1 VLTELRIR
9 NFAIVEEVGLEF
21 SEGFTVLTGE
31 TGTGKSILVDALDL
45 LIGGRASGDLIRTG
59 AEEAEVSAVFN
70 LPPNGQV
77 VGMLRAQDLLG
88 LTETELILRRILA
101 RSGRHRIHVNGHPVS
116 LGVLQ
121 ALRGLLVDIHGQHD
135 QQSLFKPAVQ
145 LELLDA
151 FGGLTEARTQYASVF
166 ATMRELSKQLEDGQR
181 LRVERRA
188 SEDLLRH
195 QVDEI
200 AGANLRAV
208 EDRELERERLLL
220 SEGRRLAE
228 LVQRIY
234 GPLDEE
240 ESSVLEGLRALAV
253 PFKDIAAIDTEL
265 LADRERF
272 EAVITELADLA
283 HRLRD
288 YRDRLDFDPERL
300 DKIEERLDLLHRL
313 MKKYGGSLEEV
324 VSRGREAA
332 QQLHEVETLDTD
344 LDRLSSEVVKVSS
357 TAHKQAQAL
366 SRKRVK
372 AAADLE
378 RQLENELKALHME
391 QARVRIIV
399 EQPKGDAGAGMQ
411 STGLDEVQFL
421 FSANVGEPPQPLSR
435 IASGGELSRVMLAI
449 KSTLAALDQVPV
461 LLFDEVDAGIGG
473 AVAEVVGKRLKQ
485 LSRLGHQVFCIT
497 HLAPIAVQAQSHFAV
512 SKAVKGGRTV
522 TDVTPLKGVARVDEV
537 ARMLGGATI
546 TPKIRETAK
555 EMLAAGQR

>member
-1 VLTELRIR
+1 MLTELRIR

-31 TGTGKSILVDALDL
+31 TGAGKSILVDALDL
-45 LIGGRASGDLIRTG
+45 LIGGRASADLIRTG

-70 LPPNGQV
+70 LPHDGQV
-77 VGMLRAQDLLG
+77 VAMLKAQDLLG
-88 LTETELILRRILA
+88 LPETELILRRILA
-101 RSGRHRIHVNGHPVS
+101 RSGRHRIHVNGHPAS

-121 ALRGLLVDIHGQHD
+121 ALRGLLIDIHGQHD

-151 FGGLTEARTQYASVF
+151 FGGLMEARTQYAALF
-166 ATMRELSKQLEDGQR
+166 ATMRELNRRLEDAQR
-181 LRVERRA
+181 LRTERQA
-188 SEDLLRH
+188 SEDFLRH

-200 AGANLRAV
+200 TGAHLRAG
-208 EDRELERERLLL
+208 EDRELEHERLLL

-228 LVQRIY
+228 LVQQIY

-240 ESSVLEGLRALAV
+240 EPSVLEGLRALAG

-272 EAVITELADLA
+272 ESVVTEMADLA

-313 MKKYGGSLEEV
+313 MKKYGGSVEEIMG
-324 VSRGREAA
+324 RGREAE
-332 QQLHEVETLDTD
+332 QQLHEVENLDAD
-344 LDRLSSEVVKVSS
+344 LDRLSAEVMEVS
-357 TAHKQAQAL
+357 TMARKQAEGL

-378 RQLENELKALHME
+378 QRLEKELKALHME
-391 QARVRIIV
+391 RARVRIIV
-399 EQPKGDAGAGMQ
+399 EQPSDNAASGLQ
-411 STGLDEVQFL
+411 STGLDAVQFL

-461 LLFDEVDAGIGG
+461 LVFDEVDAGIGG

-485 LSRLGHQVFCIT
+485 LSQAGHQVFCIT
-497 HLAPIAVQAQSHFAV
+497 HLAPIAVQAKSHFAV
-512 SKAVKGGRTV
+512 SKVIKGGRTV
-522 TDVTPLKGVARVDEV
+522 TNVTALDKVTRVDEI

-555 EMLAAGQR
+555 EMLNQS

>member
-1 VLTELRIR
+1 MLTELRIR

-21 SEGFTVLTGE
+21 SDGFTVLTGE
-31 TGTGKSILVDALDL
+31 TGAGKSILVDALDL
-45 LIGGRASGDLIRTG
+45 LIGGRASADLIRTD
-59 AEEAEVSAVFN
+59 AEEAEVSAVFS
-70 LPPNGQV
+70 LPHNGEV
-77 VGMLRAQDLLG
+77 LAMLKEQDLLG
-88 LTETELILRRILA
+88 LPVTELIVRRILA
-101 RSGRHRIHVNGHPVS
+101 RSGRHRIHVNGHPAS

-135 QQSLFKPAVQ
+135 QQSLFKSAVQ
-145 LELLDA
+145 MELLDA
-151 FGGLTEARTQYASVF
+151 FGGLTEARTRYASVF
-166 ATMRELSKQLEDGQR
+166 ATMRELSKRLDDGQR
-181 LRVERRA
+181 LRAERQA
-188 SEDLLRH
+188 GEDFLRH

-200 AGANLRAV
+200 MGACLRAG

-228 LVQRIY
+228 LVQQIY

-240 ESSVLEGLRALAV
+240 EPSVLQGLRALAG

-272 EAVITELADLA
+272 EAVVTELADLA

-324 VSRGREAA
+324 MRHGREAE
-332 QQLHEVETLDTD
+332 QQLHEVQTLDAD
-344 LDRLSSEVVKVSS
+344 LDRLSAEVLEVSS
-357 TAHKQAQAL
+357 VARKQAETL

-372 AAADLE
+372 AAGELE
-378 RQLENELKALHME
+378 RQLENELKALRME
-391 QARVRIIV
+391 QARVRITV
-399 EQPKGDAGAGMQ
+399 EQSSGNAGSKMQ
-411 STGLDEVQFL
+411 STGLDDVQFL
-421 FSANVGEPPQPLSR
+421 FSANAGEPPQPLSR

-461 LLFDEVDAGIGG
+461 LVFDEVDAGIGG
-473 AVAEVVGKRLKQ
+473 AVAEVVGKRLRQ

-512 SKAVKGGRTV
+512 SKAIKGGRTV
-522 TDVTPLKGVARVDEV
+522 TNVTSLNTAARVDEI

-555 EMLAAGQR
+555 EMLNQS

>member
-9 NFAIVEEVGLEF
+9 NLAIVEEVGLEF
-21 SEGFTVLTGE
+21 SDGFTVLTGE

-45 LIGGRASGDLIRTG
+45 LIGGRASTDLIRTA
-59 AEEAEVSAVFN
+59 AEEAEVSAVFS

-77 VGMLRAQDLLG
+77 AAMLKAQDLLG
-88 LTETELILRRILA
+88 LPETELILRRILA
-101 RSGRHRIHVNGHPVS
+101 RSGRHRIHVNGHPAS
-116 LGVLQ
+116 LSVLQ
-121 ALRGLLVDIHGQHD
+121 GLRGLLVDIHGQHD

-151 FGGLTEARTQYASVF
+151 FGGLTEDRHRYAGVF
-166 ATMRELSKQLEDGQR
+166 AVMRELEKRLQDGER
-181 LRVERRA
+181 LRAERQA
-188 SEDLLRH
+188 SEDFLRY

-200 AGANLRAV
+200 GGAHLRAG

-220 SEGRRLAE
+220 SEGRRLAQ
-228 LVQRIY
+228 LVQQIY

-240 ESSVLEGLRALAV
+240 EPSVLEGLRALAG

-272 EAVITELADLA
+272 EAAAAELADLA

-313 MKKYGGSLEEV
+313 MKKYGDSVEEV
-324 VSRGREAA
+324 VARGREAER
-332 QQLHEVETLDTD
+332 QLHEVENLDAD
-344 LDRLSSEVVKVSS
+344 RDRLAAEVVQVSA
-357 TAHKQAQAL
+357 TARSQAEAL
-366 SRKRVK
+366 SRKRAE
-372 AAADLE
+372 AAGDLE
-378 RQLENELKALHME
+378 RRLEKELKALHME
-391 QARVRIIV
+391 RARVRITV
-399 EQPKGDAGAGMQ
+399 AQSNDKADSAMQ
-411 STGLDEVQFL
+411 STGLDDVQFL

-461 LLFDEVDAGIGG
+461 LVFDEVDAGIGG

-485 LSRLGHQVFCIT
+485 LSQVGHQVFCIT
-497 HLAPIAVQAQSHFAV
+497 HLAPIAAQAQSHFAV
-512 SKAVKGGRTV
+512 SKMIKGGRTV
-522 TDVTPLKGVARVDEV
+522 TNVTPLNKATRVEEI

-555 EMLAAGQR
+555 EMLTVGQR